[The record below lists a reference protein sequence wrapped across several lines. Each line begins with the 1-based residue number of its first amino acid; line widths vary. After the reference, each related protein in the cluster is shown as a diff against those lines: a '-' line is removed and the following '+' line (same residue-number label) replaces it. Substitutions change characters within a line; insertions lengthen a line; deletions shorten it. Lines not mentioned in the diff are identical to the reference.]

1 MIDEKARKID
11 KNFEAKVDEL
21 QNFQDAADIAKQQC
35 ESLLNIILQ
44 THKDIDEEA
53 SSLTDQKEN
62 ITAYFHKID
71 MLNSELSEISEQVE
85 EIKRTN
91 EIINNVE
98 ENINRHKAELE
109 DIRRN
114 SQKIKDDIIDANEE
128 SLNDLKKTMVDNMEN
143 EMSLLMTKI
152 GELKSNL
159 YAENQE
165 NAKALRE
172 TNDALREEIS
182 STKEMLQEMKNNTID
197 SITNNASWANDEI
210 NKLNNTVI
218 KIKDGYINEFV
229 EKINTIDQENQQ
241 KIDTWMNTVN
251 EFSRQISKRIDD
263 GRFDIEQMFTD
274 FSNKI
279 DNKRTEIIKKMDE
292 LNQTKSSSLDDKYQ
306 EIMNN
311 VISFCETTRDNVNDS
326 IIKTGEEVN
335 ERNKVLAEKLK
346 NMQGEAKMQFDTL
359 DNFIAGKQDYLKRY
373 LENTNEKITKAIDGF
388 DKAITN
394 IGSKSSL
401 LENEI
406 FARVRDSL
414 TEFESDTQQQ
424 IDNIRTS
431 FQDQIMTQN
440 DELSNIST
448 TLNTMS
454 DEVNRI
460 QDFYN
465 ASFEQIE
472 AQTRVQ
478 IENAKKEIS
487 DYRDYADVAG
497 EQMKQYFAEQKT
509 HCFDEIDQKIA
520 KMTQDSAAKN
530 SEIEKKYDI
539 MVGNIEN
546 ELYETRNKISDRIS
560 LIAQSLDNGDI
571 DIETQMKLRQD
582 EIFGQLNDKFTAIK
596 DELTA
601 YAEQNIEQTRNKL
614 FNQDSQIDSQIGEM
628 NTKIES
634 YKEEILNELNS
645 IESNAATRIGELDAN
660 IGSKINLLTTKSNSL
675 EEQYK
680 DSTNRIIAENE
691 RKLAE
696 FTSSFENIES
706 QLNNLQNEI
715 NNDIQS
721 KIDAGKSSLTS
732 LMNEIEMQI
741 SANKSHLDEANKNL
755 FEEYSN
761 EINNLKSNIRQ
772 IESEY
777 NDRYFQKYSDIDRQ
791 VIDKMQELQQCIDNF
806 NETNSRYEGKT
817 AESYKRIDE
826 MQTAFESKVGDI
838 EKQLSEITEQMLNK
852 RSMEIESLKYNYDEI
867 YNKIIGIHDSI
878 DQIVAENI
886 NKASVSINTTYSA
899 LEARTSGKIADLTAS
914 LDDITVRISQLESSC
929 TDSLNE
935 QISGITAQMN
945 DITVKMN
952 EMRNTLDG
960 SITEYINNS
969 EAELNAAFQQRL
981 NDFAAETDRIQNE
994 AAADIQSFETELERF
1009 KTQLANFDKHYSEQV
1024 AQKFSET
1031 DSTLE
1036 TKLNEMQSVFSGQI
1050 AGIKANYQIQTQ
1062 QLTEEKN
1069 QQLGSF
1075 REEFDNLIN
1084 EKNSQLESFKSEFDS
1099 LNNDI
1104 SLIKSRLDSEIN
1116 SQIDRGNGLL
1126 AEAFEAG
1133 NAMIEANYA
1142 KLHEE
1147 TERYVNTHKN
1157 ELLNIRQKTADLESQ
1172 INDKLRSRFENVDLR
1187 IDDQFG
1193 KWNNEYNNF
1202 IEELKNGIGNTEKDF
1217 RDRLT
1222 ALQTSYIERNDQ
1234 IVNRNFDRFNE
1245 LREKLDS
1252 ISEDM
1257 NGINSRFDFYLNQK
1271 VEEVNTNFTE
1281 KLDAADRNVSQR
1293 LTELDNNITVRLE
1306 NLDNNVSTKLVGW
1319 DNNVNDKLS
1328 SIDGQITQYVA
1339 SFKDNVDARF
1349 VTIDN
1354 DINDKVNQAYSKLD
1368 SQVAAIQNEVISKVE
1383 SINESCKQSTNAMM
1397 EENQKHFFESESR
1410 IKNIVQNI
1418 ETYRMQTGNRLNTI
1432 TNEYIEKIKSAQTDV
1447 NSINDKIA
1455 HINEIIDDDFQ
1466 KSYEQNKIDMQ
1477 LMLDAHKNELESQYR
1492 QISDD
1497 TLSQISECREELRR
1511 MNDEFTESFNS
1522 TKDTL
1527 DEIISNAQESFTDK
1541 QNTLNNEILSKINDY
1556 RNEFENIKTDMTV
1569 VLSSTKDELRNLIA
1583 SGKNELSDEYQKL
1596 QDETAAHI
1604 SEFRQE
1610 LMSVRSGIADA
1621 DSKLADYIA
1630 NKSTD
1635 IDRQAS
1641 ATFAEINRTYSEQIN
1656 ELDGRL
1662 ASLESEYS
1670 DKYQDLSNIY

>member
-1 MIDEKARKID
+1 
-11 KNFEAKVDEL
+11 
-21 QNFQDAADIAKQQC
+21 
-35 ESLLNIILQ
+35 
-44 THKDIDEEA
+44 
-53 SSLTDQKEN
+53 
-62 ITAYFHKID
+62 
-71 MLNSELSEISEQVE
+71 
-85 EIKRTN
+85 
-91 EIINNVE
+91 
-98 ENINRHKAELE
+98 
-109 DIRRN
+109 
-114 SQKIKDDIIDANEE
+114 
-128 SLNDLKKTMVDNMEN
+128 
-143 EMSLLMTKI
+143 
-152 GELKSNL
+152 
-159 YAENQE
+159 
-165 NAKALRE
+165 
-172 TNDALREEIS
+172 
-182 STKEMLQEMKNNTID
+182 
-197 SITNNASWANDEI
+197 
-210 NKLNNTVI
+210 
-218 KIKDGYINEFV
+218 
-229 EKINTIDQENQQ
+229 
-241 KIDTWMNTVN
+241 
-251 EFSRQISKRIDD
+251 
-263 GRFDIEQMFTD
+263 
-274 FSNKI
+274 
-279 DNKRTEIIKKMDE
+279 
-292 LNQTKSSSLDDKYQ
+292 
-306 EIMNN
+306 
-311 VISFCETTRDNVNDS
+311 
-326 IIKTGEEVN
+326 
-335 ERNKVLAEKLK
+335 
-346 NMQGEAKMQFDTL
+346 
-359 DNFIAGKQDYLKRY
+359 
-373 LENTNEKITKAIDGF
+373 
-388 DKAITN
+388 
-394 IGSKSSL
+394 
-401 LENEI
+401 
-406 FARVRDSL
+406 
-414 TEFESDTQQQ
+414 
-424 IDNIRTS
+424 
-431 FQDQIMTQN
+431 
-440 DELSNIST
+440 
-448 TLNTMS
+448 
-454 DEVNRI
+454 
-460 QDFYN
+460 
-465 ASFEQIE
+465 
-472 AQTRVQ
+472 
-478 IENAKKEIS
+478 
-487 DYRDYADVAG
+487 
-497 EQMKQYFAEQKT
+497 
-509 HCFDEIDQKIA
+509 
-520 KMTQDSAAKN
+520 
-530 SEIEKKYDI
+530 
-539 MVGNIEN
+539 
-546 ELYETRNKISDRIS
+546 
-560 LIAQSLDNGDI
+560 
-571 DIETQMKLRQD
+571 
-582 EIFGQLNDKFTAIK
+582 
-596 DELTA
+596 
-601 YAEQNIEQTRNKL
+601 
-614 FNQDSQIDSQIGEM
+614 
-628 NTKIES
+628 
-634 YKEEILNELNS
+634 
-645 IESNAATRIGELDAN
+645 
-660 IGSKINLLTTKSNSL
+660 
-675 EEQYK
+675 
-680 DSTNRIIAENE
+680 
-691 RKLAE
+691 
-696 FTSSFENIES
+696 
-706 QLNNLQNEI
+706 
-715 NNDIQS
+715 
-721 KIDAGKSSLTS
+721 
-732 LMNEIEMQI
+732 
-741 SANKSHLDEANKNL
+741 
-755 FEEYSN
+755 
-761 EINNLKSNIRQ
+761 
-772 IESEY
+772 
-777 NDRYFQKYSDIDRQ
+777 
-791 VIDKMQELQQCIDNF
+791 
-806 NETNSRYEGKT
+806 
-817 AESYKRIDE
+817 
-826 MQTAFESKVGDI
+826 
-838 EKQLSEITEQMLNK
+838 
-852 RSMEIESLKYNYDEI
+852 
-867 YNKIIGIHDSI
+867 
-878 DQIVAENI
+878 
-886 NKASVSINTTYSA
+886 
-899 LEARTSGKIADLTAS
+899 
-914 LDDITVRISQLESSC
+914 
-929 TDSLNE
+929 
-935 QISGITAQMN
+935 AQMN
-945 DITVKMN
+945 DITGKMN

-1069 QQLGSF
+1069 QQLGLF

-1084 EKNSQLESFKSEFDS
+1084 EKNSQLESFKAEFDS

-1172 INDKLRSRFENVDLR
+1172 INNNLRSRFENVDLR
-1187 IDDQFG
+1187 LDDQFG

-1368 SQVAAIQNEVISKVE
+1368 SQVAAIHNEVISKVE

-1455 HINEIIDDDFQ
+1455 HINEIIDNDFQ

-1497 TLSQISECREELRR
+1497 TMSQINDCREELRR

-1541 QNTLNNEILSKINDY
+1541 QNTLNNEILSKINEY
-1556 RNEFENIKTDMTV
+1556 RNEFENVKTDMTV

-1583 SGKNELSDEYQKL
+1583 SGKNELSEEYQKL

-1610 LMSVRSGIADA
+1610 LMSVRSGISDA
-1621 DSKLADYIA
+1621 DSKLAEYIS
-1630 NKSTD
+1630 NKSNE
-1635 IDRQAS
+1635 IDKQAS
-1641 ATFAEINRTYSEQIN
+1641 ATFAEINRTYMEQIS
-1656 ELDGRL
+1656 ELDTRL
-1662 ASLESEYS
+1662 SSMESNYS
-1670 DKYQDLSNIY
+1670 DKYKDLSNIYDGMKSELENIRWTVNAQIKADADTQLMTTKEQITDLFNHEMNILNGKVRNLDETTQIKMDDFKKEIMRIQTNLKQLDDNFSAKYMDHSNILDKRIDMIESEIRDFEKNTAVYERANSLKEKLNSDITDLKNTLSSIRADKNDLNDLQKKLLAIGSQYSAAEEKFSRIQNEKKNIDKMSDTLTELKEFTDTVKDKIDNMENIRLSIKNIDDRLDDANVKFNSVAQYMEEIAAKEIGLQDCISNIEKMGSQAGQLENKLLLLDKKFADLELKKDTYDEKIRNFEQKAGIITKSSDKVNEVVEMYHNLDTLVKALEERTDNVQKMRKWLVTAETNLENLTHDADQKIKLFDALSDKVQNEFTDDILQDEDKKHDSIMRLMDQGWSVDEIAHSLSLSVGEVEMIADLNYVKR